1 MPSLQSA
8 LAEHETASYA
18 DSVLSDQSTTRVGIP
33 DANAV
38 PSDDRA
44 PDDHKSRASVGY
56 DLSRFDQRE
65 TVRDARL
72 SEARNVPKRKR
83 KTAARAKFSALTLM
97 LCVVTALLSVA
108 LIFSYVELTV
118 TSDKLDDLNNIYTD
132 LKNTGVL
139 LKTQYESRYDLTVI
153 EEYAQSKLGM
163 VKLERSQIEYVEI
176 ASPDTITRVSP
187 EKTSRF
193 GYILSSFAKSF
204 NAVLTF
210 IAG

>member
-33 DANAV
+33 DTDAV

-108 LIFSYVELTV
+108 LAGLLYGLSKANAWGWGLRSVEATAEPDEVPMLWRRYAYRV
-118 TSDKLDDLNNIYTD
+118 ADDL
-132 LKNTGVL
+132 
-139 LKTQYESRYDLTVI
+139 SRVDPAIDLTELRVTT
-153 EEYAQSKLGM
+153 
-163 VKLERSQIEYVEI
+163 
-176 ASPDTITRVSP
+176 ASTLCPDGQPPAGDS
-187 EKTSRF
+187 
-193 GYILSSFAKSF
+193 YYSSCLREPTDS
-204 NAVLTF
+204 
-210 IAG
+210 